1 MVAGALV
8 NWPFKAANVA
18 IADDKGQ
25 ARPRHIA
32 IIMDGN
38 GRWAKARGM
47 PRTFGHKAGVDS
59 LRKTVEAAGDLGIE
73 VLTVYAFSTE
83 NWRRPDDEIDALF
96 GLLRGFIRSDL
107 DRLDRSGVRVRVLGQ
122 REGVPPDI
130 LTLFDNA
137 EAQTADNKVMTL
149 VIAFNYGGQVEIAHA
164 VQRIALKVASGE
176 IAPAAITPKLIASF
190 LPSDEWPD
198 PDLVIRTSGEQRLSN
213 FLIWQSAYAEF
224 LVVDTL
230 WPDFGRLDLEAAL
243 NQYALRQRRYGGVN
257 P

>member
-1 MVAGALV
+1 VAGALAT
-8 NWPFKAANVA
+8 WPFKAAGVA
-18 IADDKGQ
+18 TADASGQ

-32 IIMDGN
+32 LIMDGN
-38 GRWAKARGM
+38 GRWAKARGL
-47 PRTFGHKAGVDS
+47 PRSLGHKAGVDS

-107 DRLDRSGVRVRVLGQ
+107 DRLDKAGVRIRILGQ
-122 REGVPPDI
+122 REGVPQDI
-130 LTLFDNA
+130 LTLMDQA
-137 EAQTADNKVMTL
+137 ESQTADNTIMTL
-149 VIAFNYGGQVEIAHA
+149 VIAFNYGGQLEIADA
-164 VQRIALKVASGE
+164 TRKIALKVASGE
-176 IAPAAITPKLIASF
+176 IEAGDVTPQLISAH
-190 LPSDEWPD
+190 LPTSAWPD

-243 NQYALRQRRYGGVN
+243 NQYALRQRRYGGVSA
-257 P
+257 

>member
-1 MVAGALV
+1 VAGALA
-8 NWPFKAANVA
+8 NWPFKAASVA
-18 IADDKGQ
+18 IEDAAGEP
-25 ARPRHIA
+25 RPRHIA

-38 GRWAKARGM
+38 GRWAKAKGM

-59 LRKTVEAAGDLGIE
+59 LRKTVQAAGDLGIE

-107 DRLDRSGVRVRVLGQ
+107 DRLDKAGVRVRVLGQ

-130 LTLFDNA
+130 LTLFEQA
-137 EAQTADNKVMTL
+137 ETKTADNTVMTL
-149 VIAFNYGGQVEIAHA
+149 VIAFNYGGQVEISDA
-164 VQRIALKVASGE
+164 VQTIARKVAAGILRAEDINPQIIS
-176 IAPAAITPKLIASF
+176 AH
-190 LPSDEWPD
+190 LPSHEWPN

-230 WPDFGRLDLEAAL
+230 WPDFGRRDLENAL
-243 NQYALRQRRYGGVN
+243 VQYAQRQRRYGGISA
-257 P
+257 

>member
-1 MVAGALV
+1 MAGALA
-8 NWPFKAANVA
+8 NWPFKAASVA
-18 IADDKGQ
+18 IADDKGL

-107 DRLDRSGVRVRVLGQ
+107 DRLDKAGVRVRVLGQ

-130 LTLFDNA
+130 LTLFDDA
-137 EAQTADNKVMTL
+137 EKQTADNTIMTL

-164 VQRIALKVASGE
+164 MQAIAQKVALGA
-176 IAPAAITPKLIASF
+176 IKPADITPALISSYLSSHA
-190 LPSDEWPD
+190 WPN

-243 NQYALRQRRYGGVN
+243 NQYALRQRRYGGVS

>member
-1 MVAGALV
+1 MAGALA
-8 NWPFKAANVA
+8 NWPFKAASVA
-18 IADDKGQ
+18 IADDKGL

-107 DRLDRSGVRVRVLGQ
+107 DRLDKAGVRVRVLGQ
-122 REGVPPDI
+122 RDGVPPDI

-137 EAQTADNKVMTL
+137 EKQTADNTIMTL

-164 VQRIALKVASGE
+164 MQAIAQKVVLGL
-176 IAPAAITPKLIASF
+176 IKPADITPALISSY
-190 LPSDEWPD
+190 LPSHAWPN

-243 NQYALRQRRYGGVN
+243 NQYALRQRRYGGVT

>member
-1 MVAGALV
+1 VAGALA
-8 NWPFKAANVA
+8 NWPFKAASVA
-18 IADDKGQ
+18 IADDTGQ

-38 GRWAKARGM
+38 GRWAKAKGM

-59 LRKTVEAAGDLGIE
+59 LRKTVEAAGELGIE

-83 NWRRPDDEIDALF
+83 NWRRPEDEIDALF
-96 GLLRGFIRSDL
+96 GLLRGFIKSDL
-107 DRLDRSGVRVRVLGQ
+107 DRLDKSGVRVRVLGQ
-122 REGVPPDI
+122 REGVPADI
-130 LTLFDNA
+130 LDLFETA
-137 EAQTADNKVMTL
+137 ESQTADNTIMTL
-149 VIAFNYGGQVEIAHA
+149 VIAFNYGGQVEIADA
-164 VQRIALKVASGE
+164 VQRIASKVADGTL
-176 IAPAAITPKLIASF
+176 APADITPATISSF
-190 LPSDEWPD
+190 LPSHEWPD

-230 WPDFGRLDLEAAL
+230 WPDFGRRDLEAAL
-243 NQYALRQRRYGGVN
+243 EQYALRQRRYGAVT

>member
-1 MVAGALV
+1 LAGAIA
-8 NWPFKAANVA
+8 NWPFKAGGVA
-18 IADDKGQ
+18 TSDDKGQ

-38 GRWAKARGM
+38 GRWAKARGL
-47 PRTFGHKAGVDS
+47 PRTFGHKAGVES

-83 NWRRPDDEIDALF
+83 NWRRPNDEIDALF

-107 DRLDRSGVRVRVLGQ
+107 DRLDKAGVRIRVLGQ
-122 REGVPPDI
+122 RENVPADI
-130 LTLFDNA
+130 LALFDDA
-137 EAQTADNKVMTL
+137 EARTADNTIMTL

-164 VQRIALKVASGE
+164 VQAIAEKIKDGSLE
-176 IAPAAITPKLIASF
+176 PQAITPDLISSY
-190 LPSDEWPD
+190 LPSRDWPN

-230 WPDFGRLDLEAAL
+230 WPDFGRLDLETAL
-243 NQYALRQRRYGGVN
+243 NHYALRQRRYGGLSA
-257 P
+257 

>member
-1 MVAGALV
+1 VAGALA
-8 NWPFKAANVA
+8 NWPFKAASVA
-18 IADDKGQ
+18 IADDTGQ

-38 GRWAKARGM
+38 GRWAKAKGM

-59 LRKTVEAAGDLGIE
+59 LRKTVEAAGELGIE

-83 NWRRPDDEIDALF
+83 NWRRPEDEIDALF
-96 GLLRGFIRSDL
+96 GLLRGFIKSDL
-107 DRLDRSGVRVRVLGQ
+107 DRLDKSGVRVRVLGQ
-122 REGVPPDI
+122 REGVPADI
-130 LTLFDNA
+130 LDLFETA
-137 EAQTADNKVMTL
+137 ESQTADNTIMTL
-149 VIAFNYGGQVEIAHA
+149 VIAFNYGGQVEIADA
-164 VQRIALKVASGE
+164 VQRIASKVADGTL
-176 IAPAAITPKLIASF
+176 APEDITPATISAF
-190 LPSDEWPD
+190 LPSHEWPD

-230 WPDFGRLDLEAAL
+230 WPDFGRRDLEAAL
-243 NQYALRQRRYGGVN
+243 EQYALRQRRYGAVT

>member
-1 MVAGALV
+1 VAGALV

-18 IADDKGQ
+18 ISDDKGQ

-59 LRKTVEAAGDLGIE
+59 LRKTVEAAGDLGLE

-83 NWRRPDDEIDALF
+83 NWRRPEDEIDALF
-96 GLLRGFIRSDL
+96 GLLRGFIKSDL
-107 DRLDRSGVRVRVLGQ
+107 DRLHKSGVRVRVLGQ

-137 EAQTADNKVMTL
+137 EAKTASNTVMTL
-149 VIAFNYGGQVEIAHA
+149 VIAFNYGGQVEIATA
-164 VQRIALKVASGE
+164 VQRIAQKVALGE
-176 IAPAAITPKLIASF
+176 VAPHDITPKLIASY
-190 LPSDEWPD
+190 LPSHEWPD

-243 NQYALRQRRYGGVN
+243 NQYALRQRRYGAVIA
-257 P
+257 

>member
-1 MVAGALV
+1 MAGALAT
-8 NWPFKAANVA
+8 WPFKADSVA
-18 IADDKGQ
+18 ISDGMGDP
-25 ARPRHIA
+25 RPRHIA

-47 PRTFGHKAGVDS
+47 PRTLGHKAGVDS

-107 DRLDRSGVRVRVLGQ
+107 ERLDKAGVRIRVLGQ

-130 LTLFDNA
+130 LALFLQA
-137 EAQTADNKVMTL
+137 ESQTADNTTMTL

-164 VQRIALKVASGE
+164 MQAIATKVLAGQLL
-176 IAPAAITPKLIASF
+176 PQDITPKLISSY
-190 LPSDEWPD
+190 LPTHAWPD
-198 PDLVIRTSGEQRLSN
+198 PDLIIRTSGEQRLSN
-213 FLIWQSAYAEF
+213 FLTWQSAYAEF

-243 NQYALRQRRYGGVN
+243 RQYALRQRRYGGLSG
-257 P
+257 

>member
-1 MVAGALV
+1 VTGALA
-8 NWPFKAANVA
+8 NWPFKAATVA
-18 IADDKGQ
+18 IADAHGQ

-38 GRWAKARGM
+38 GRWAKAKGL
-47 PRTFGHKAGVDS
+47 PRSLGHKAGVDS

-107 DRLDRSGVRVRVLGQ
+107 DRLDKSGVRIRILGQ

-130 LTLFDNA
+130 IALFESA
-137 EAQTADNKVMTL
+137 EAQTADNTVMTL
-149 VIAFNYGGQVEIAHA
+149 VIAFNYGGQVEIADA
-164 VQRIALKVASGE
+164 VQRIAEKIVTGALV
-176 IAPAAITPKLIASF
+176 
-190 LPSDEWPD
+190 PSDVTPQLINEHLLSYEWPD

-243 NQYALRQRRYGGVN
+243 NQYALRQRRYGGVTA
-257 P
+257 

>member
-1 MVAGALV
+1 MVAK
-8 NWPFKAANVA
+8 WPFKAAEVTT
-18 IADDKGQ
+18 ADAKGQ
-25 ARPRHIA
+25 TRPRHIA

-38 GRWAKARGM
+38 GRWAKARGL
-47 PRTFGHKAGVDS
+47 PRTFGHKAGVES

-107 DRLDRSGVRVRVLGQ
+107 ERLDKAGVRIRVLGQ
-122 REGVPPDI
+122 RENVPSDI
-130 LTLFDNA
+130 LKLFDDA
-137 EAQTADNKVMTL
+137 ETRTADNTIMTL

-164 VQRIALKVASGE
+164 VQAIALRVKAGE
-176 IAPAAITPKLIASF
+176 LEPSSITPDLISSYLASY
-190 LPSDEWPD
+190 EWPN

-243 NQYALRQRRYGGVN
+243 NQYALRQRRYGGLQ

>member
-1 MVAGALV
+1 VASALAT
-8 NWPFKAANVA
+8 WPFKADSVA
-18 IADDKGQ
+18 ISDDQGQ
-25 ARPRHIA
+25 PRPRHIA

-96 GLLRGFIRSDL
+96 GLLRGFIKSDL
-107 DRLDRSGVRVRVLGQ
+107 ERLDKAGVRIRILGQ
-122 REGVPPDI
+122 REGVPADI
-130 LTLFDNA
+130 LALFEHA
-137 EAQTADNKVMTL
+137 ESLTADNTIMTL
-149 VIAFNYGGQVEIAHA
+149 VIAFNYGGQVELAHA
-164 VQRIALKVASGE
+164 MQAIAKKVAAGLL
-176 IAPAAITPKLIASF
+176 APNDITPQLISSHLLTHA
-190 LPSDEWPD
+190 WPD
-198 PDLVIRTSGEQRLSN
+198 PDLIIRTSGEQRLSN
-213 FLIWQSAYAEF
+213 FLTWQSAYAEF

-243 NQYALRQRRYGGVN
+243 RQYATRQRRYGGVSG
-257 P
+257 

>member
-1 MVAGALV
+1 MAGALAT
-8 NWPFKAANVA
+8 WPLKADSVA
-18 IADDKGQ
+18 IADSAGEQ
-25 ARPRHIA
+25 RPRHIA

-47 PRTFGHKAGVDS
+47 PRSFGHKAGVDS

-107 DRLDRSGVRVRVLGQ
+107 DRLDRNGVKIRVLGQ

-130 LTLFDNA
+130 LTLFEQA
-137 EAQTADNKVMTL
+137 ESQTADNSVMTL

-164 VQRIALKVASGE
+164 MKAIAAK
-176 IAPAAITPKLIASF
+176 IAAGDLTPDDITPKLISSY
-190 LPSDEWPD
+190 LPTHAWPD

-213 FLIWQSAYAEF
+213 FLTWQSAYAEF

-243 NQYALRQRRYGGVN
+243 NQYATRQRRYGGLTG
-257 P
+257 

>member
-1 MVAGALV
+1 MAGALA
-8 NWPFKAANVA
+8 NWPFKAASVA
-18 IADDKGQ
+18 QADGTESP
-25 ARPRHIA
+25 RPRHIA

-38 GRWAKARGM
+38 GRWAKAKGM
-47 PRTFGHKAGVDS
+47 PRTFGHKAGVES

-96 GLLRGFIRSDL
+96 GLLRGFIKSDL
-107 DRLDRSGVRVRVLGQ
+107 DRLDKSGVRVRVLGQ

-137 EAQTADNKVMTL
+137 EAQTADNTIMTL

-164 VQRIALKVASGE
+164 VQRIAAHVAEGKLASE
-176 IAPAAITPKLIASF
+176 DITPETISAF
-190 LPSDEWPD
+190 LPSHEWPN

-230 WPDFGRLDLEAAL
+230 WPDFGRRDLEAAL
-243 NQYALRQRRYGGVN
+243 DQYALRQRRYGAVIS
-257 P
+257 

>member
-1 MVAGALV
+1 MAGALA
-8 NWPFKAANVA
+8 NWPFKAASVA
-18 IADDKGQ
+18 IADDKGL

-107 DRLDRSGVRVRVLGQ
+107 DRLDRAGVRVRVLGQ
-122 REGVPPDI
+122 RDGVPPDI

-137 EAQTADNKVMTL
+137 EKQTADNTIMTL

-164 VQRIALKVASGE
+164 MQAIAQKIVAGVLKPE
-176 IAPAAITPKLIASF
+176 DINPALISSY
-190 LPSDEWPD
+190 LPSHAWPN

-243 NQYALRQRRYGGVN
+243 NQYALRQRRYGGVT

>member
-1 MVAGALV
+1 MSGALAP
-8 NWPFKAANVA
+8 WPFKAPSVA
-18 IADDKGQ
+18 IEDASGEP
-25 ARPRHIA
+25 RPRHIA

-38 GRWAKARGM
+38 GRWAKAKGL

-59 LRKTVEAAGDLGIE
+59 LRHTVEAAGDLGIE

-107 DRLDRSGVRVRVLGQ
+107 DRLDKAGVQVRVLGQ

-130 LTLFDNA
+130 LKLFDQA
-137 EAQTADNKVMTL
+137 ETQTASNKTMTL
-149 VIAFNYGGQVEIAHA
+149 VIAFNYGGQVEIADA
-164 VQRIALKVASGE
+164 VRKLASQVADGSLRAE
-176 IAPAAITPKLIASF
+176 EITPALISSQ
-190 LPSDEWPD
+190 LPTSEWPD
-198 PDLVIRTSGEQRLSN
+198 PDLIIRTSGEQRLSN
-213 FLIWQSAYAEF
+213 FLTWQSAYAEF

-230 WPDFGRLDLEAAL
+230 WPDFGRRDLENAL
-243 NQYALRQRRYGGVN
+243 SQYALRQRRYGGLN

>member
-1 MVAGALV
+1 VAGALAT
-8 NWPFKAANVA
+8 WPFQADSVS
-18 IADDKGQ
+18 IADDKG
-25 ARPRHIA
+25 APRPRHIA

-107 DRLDRSGVRVRVLGQ
+107 DRLDKSGVRIRVLGQ

-130 LTLFDNA
+130 IALFEQA
-137 EAQTADNKVMTL
+137 ESQTADNTIMTL

-164 VQRIALKVASGE
+164 MKAIATKVAAGQLV
-176 IAPAAITPKLIASF
+176 PADITPSLISSH
-190 LPSDEWPD
+190 LPTHAWPD
-198 PDLVIRTSGEQRLSN
+198 PDLIIRTSGEQRLSN
-213 FLIWQSAYAEF
+213 FLTWQSAYAEF

-230 WPDFGRLDLEAAL
+230 WPDFGRIDLEAAL
-243 NQYALRQRRYGGVN
+243 EQYALRQRRYGGLTA
-257 P
+257 

>member
-1 MVAGALV
+1 VGEALANLPLRAVRVAS
-8 NWPFKAANVA
+8 
-18 IADDKGQ
+18 ADAKGQ
-25 ARPRHIA
+25 PRPRHIA

-38 GRWAKARGM
+38 GRWAKAKGM

-59 LRKTVEAAGDLGIE
+59 LRNTVEAAGDLGIE

-130 LTLFDNA
+130 LTLFDKA
-137 EAQTADNKVMTL
+137 EAQTATNNIMTL
-149 VIAFNYGGQVEIAHA
+149 VIAFNYGGRVEIAAA
-164 VQRIALKVASGE
+164 VQAIAARVAEGSLPPTDINVE
-176 IAPAAITPKLIASF
+176 TISAF
-190 LPSDEWPD
+190 LPSHDWPD

-230 WPDFGRLDLEAAL
+230 WPDFGRRNLEDAL
-243 NQYALRQRRYGGVN
+243 TQYALRQRRYGAVTA
-257 P
+257 

>member
-1 MVAGALV
+1 VAGALA
-8 NWPFKAANVA
+8 NWPFKAGGVA

-47 PRTFGHKAGVDS
+47 PRTLGHKAGVDS
-59 LRKTVEAAGDLGIE
+59 LRKTVEAAGDLGLE

-96 GLLRGFIRSDL
+96 GLLRGFIKSDL
-107 DRLDRSGVRVRVLGQ
+107 DRLDKAGVRIRVLGQ

-137 EAQTADNKVMTL
+137 EAQTADNTIMTL

-164 VQRIALKVASGE
+164 TQRIAEKIVKGE
-176 IAPAAITPKLIASF
+176 LTPADITPALISSH
-190 LPSDEWPD
+190 LPSHAWPD

-243 NQYALRQRRYGGVN
+243 NQYALRQRRYGGV
-257 P
+257 PA

>member
-1 MVAGALV
+1 MAGALA
-8 NWPFKAANVA
+8 NWPFKAASVA
-18 IADDKGQ
+18 IADDKGR

-47 PRTFGHKAGVDS
+47 PRTLGHKAGVDS

-107 DRLDRSGVRVRVLGQ
+107 DRLDKSGVRIRVLGQ

-130 LTLFDNA
+130 LALFDQA
-137 EAQTADNKVMTL
+137 ETQTADNTIMTL
-149 VIAFNYGGQVEIAHA
+149 VIAFNYGGQVEIADA
-164 VQRIALKVASGE
+164 VRKITEKVSAGTLRSE
-176 IAPAAITPKLIASF
+176 DINPQVISAH
-190 LPSDEWPD
+190 LPTREWPD

-243 NQYALRQRRYGGVN
+243 NQYALRQRRFGGV
-257 P
+257 PA

>member
-1 MVAGALV
+1 VAGALAT
-8 NWPFKAANVA
+8 WPFKAASVA
-18 IADDKGQ
+18 TADEKGL
-25 ARPRHIA
+25 ARPRHVA

-38 GRWAKARGM
+38 GRWAKAKGM

-107 DRLDRSGVRVRVLGQ
+107 DRLDKAGVRVRVLGQ

-137 EAQTADNKVMTL
+137 EAQTADNTIMTL

-164 VQRIALKVASGE
+164 MQSIAQKVVEGTIKPDE
-176 IAPAAITPKLIASF
+176 ITPALISSY
-190 LPSDEWPD
+190 LPSHAWPN

-243 NQYALRQRRYGGVN
+243 NQYALRQRRYGGVTA
-257 P
+257 

>member
-1 MVAGALV
+1 LAGALAH
-8 NWPFKAANVA
+8 WPFKAARVA
-18 IADDKGQ
+18 VEDAKGDP
-25 ARPRHIA
+25 RPRHIA

-38 GRWAKARGM
+38 GRWAKAKGM

-59 LRKTVEAAGDLGIE
+59 LRHTVEAAGDLGIE

-107 DRLDRSGVRVRVLGQ
+107 DRLDKAGVRVRVLGQ
-122 REGVPPDI
+122 RAGVPDDI
-130 LTLFDNA
+130 LTLFDKA
-137 EAQTADNKVMTL
+137 ERQTSDNTIMTL
-149 VIAFNYGGQVEIAHA
+149 VIAFNYGGQVEIADA
-164 VQRIALKVASGE
+164 ARKIALKVAKGE
-176 IAPAAITPKLIASF
+176 IAAEEINPQMISAH
-190 LPSDEWPD
+190 LPTHEWPD

-224 LVVDTL
+224 LVVDAL

-243 NQYALRQRRYGGVN
+243 NQYALRQRRYGAVT

>member
-1 MVAGALV
+1 MAGALAT
-8 NWPFKAANVA
+8 WPFKAAGVA
-18 IADDKGQ
+18 IADEKGQ

-47 PRTFGHKAGVDS
+47 PRTLGHKAGVDS

-107 DRLDRSGVRVRVLGQ
+107 DRLDKAGVRVRVLGQ

-130 LTLFDNA
+130 LRLFDQA
-137 EAQTADNKVMTL
+137 ESQTSDNTIMTL
-149 VIAFNYGGQVEIAHA
+149 VIAFNYGGQVEIAEA
-164 VQRIALKVASGE
+164 TRQIALKVAGGE
-176 IAPAAITPKLIASF
+176 IKANDITPQMISAH
-190 LPSDEWPD
+190 LPTSQWPD

-243 NQYALRQRRYGGVN
+243 NQYALRQRRYGGV
-257 P
+257 PV

>member
-1 MVAGALV
+1 LVAGALV

-47 PRTFGHKAGVDS
+47 PRTIGHKAGVDS
-59 LRKTVEAAGDLGIE
+59 LRKTVEAAGDLGLE

-83 NWRRPDDEIDALF
+83 NWRRPEDEIDALF
-96 GLLRGFIRSDL
+96 GLLRGFIKSDL
-107 DRLDRSGVRVRVLGQ
+107 DRLHKSGVRVRVLGQ

-130 LTLFDNA
+130 LVLFDHA
-137 EAQTADNKVMTL
+137 EAKTAGNSVMTL
-149 VIAFNYGGQVEIAHA
+149 VIAFNYGGQVEIATA
-164 VQRIALKVASGE
+164 VQRIAGKVALGE
-176 IAPAAITPKLIASF
+176 IAPGDITPALIGSY
-190 LPSDEWPD
+190 LPSHEWPD

-243 NQYALRQRRYGGVN
+243 NQYALRQRRYGGVTA
-257 P
+257 

>member
-1 MVAGALV
+1 MAGALA
-8 NWPFKAANVA
+8 NWPFKAASVA
-18 IADDKGQ
+18 IADEKGQ

-47 PRTFGHKAGVDS
+47 PRTVGHKAGVDS

-96 GLLRGFIRSDL
+96 GLLRGFIKSDL
-107 DRLDRSGVRVRVLGQ
+107 DRLDKSGVRIRVLGQ

-137 EAQTADNKVMTL
+137 EAQTADNTIMTL

-164 VQRIALKVASGE
+164 VQKIAGQVAQGK
-176 IAPAAITPKLIASF
+176 IAPSDITPQMIGSY
-190 LPSDEWPD
+190 LPSHEWPD

-243 NQYALRQRRYGGVN
+243 NQYALRQRRYGAVTA
-257 P
+257 